1 MSAVDIA
8 LIVFVIIGAVGG
20 YRQGF
25 LMELFSLAALILGI
39 LGAFKLMGIAI
50 VWLSGQFEI
59 NETILPYVAFAV
71 VFVAI
76 LICVRLLGR
85 LIKISIDKTFLG
97 RIDQAAG
104 AALGMV
110 KAVFL
115 LSVGLWILDAL
126 DFDLPEQWTAEAW
139 LLPKIESFAP
149 QVTMW
154 LADYIP
160 FFKDIFT

>member
-1 MSAVDIA
+1 
-8 LIVFVIIGAVGG
+8 
-20 YRQGF
+20 
-25 LMELFSLAALILGI
+25 MELFSLAALILGI

-59 NETILPYVAFAV
+59 NETILPYVAFAF
-71 VFVAI
+71 VFVVI
-76 LICVRLLGR
+76 LICVKLLGR
-85 LIKISIDKTFLG
+85 LIKISIDQTFLG
-97 RIDQAAG
+97 RIDQVAG
-104 AALGMV
+104 ATLGVV

-115 LSVGLWILDAL
+115 LSVGLWILEAM

-139 LLPKIESFAP
+139 LLPRVESFAP

-160 FFKDIFT
+160 FFEDIFT